1 MVDLYASSTSATL
14 FTPTADTLEITK
26 AALHIVDLIYK
37 PGILYKK
44 SGVIVSDIKPLSP
57 YQSDLF
63 DPIGNRPERN
73 KLMNAVDAINHR
85 YGLKTLQLAVEGEK
99 KQAWKVKSEHRSPNY
114 LTDINDILTV
124 KA

>member
-63 DPIGNRPERN
+63 DPIGNRSEERRVG
-73 KLMNAVDAINHR
+73 K
-85 YGLKTLQLAVEGEK
+85 EC
-99 KQAWKVKSEHRSPNY
+99 
-114 LTDINDILTV
+114 
-124 KA
+124 